1 MCLTYAMCRV
11 TSVGKGTYP
20 QVFCN
25 LFGLL
30 MWRGV
35 LEYNMRCIIL
45 CSYVLMFV
53 KMLLRLSD
61 KSI

>member
-1 MCLTYAMCRV
+1 MCLPYAMCRV

-53 KMLLRLSD
+53 KML
-61 KSI
+61 